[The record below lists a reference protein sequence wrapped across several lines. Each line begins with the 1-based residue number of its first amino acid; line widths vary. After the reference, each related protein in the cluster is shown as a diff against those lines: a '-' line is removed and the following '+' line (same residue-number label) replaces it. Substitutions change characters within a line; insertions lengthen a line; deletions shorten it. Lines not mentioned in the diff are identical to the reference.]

1 MKRVLLAGLLTL
13 SGVAL
18 AEGTEKKKGGVDAS
32 EVGSE
37 VEKGWDKTKESV
49 GMGGS
54 GAVDQKAAML
64 SNAPTFNISGDVAEA
79 RGGSISVQRP
89 ALPPAKLDVKDFTK
103 ITLDGKPVEAK
114 YLPRGARIQARF
126 QLDGDNPVALTIQA
140 RSASA
145 VGGSGKQEKEY
156 PEEDIQ
162 HERGETREQEQ
173 YEHQRNK

>member
-18 AEGTEKKKGGVDAS
+18 ADGDKKKGGVDAS
-32 EVGSE
+32 QVGTE

-54 GAVDQKAAML
+54 GAADQKAAML
-64 SNAPTFNISGDVAEA
+64 SNEPTFNISGEIEEA

-126 QLDGDNPVALTIQA
+126 QLDGDDPVALSIQA
-140 RSASA
+140 RSAGA
-145 VGGSGKQEKEY
+145 VGGSGKQEKIY
-156 PEEDIQ
+156 KEEENIQ